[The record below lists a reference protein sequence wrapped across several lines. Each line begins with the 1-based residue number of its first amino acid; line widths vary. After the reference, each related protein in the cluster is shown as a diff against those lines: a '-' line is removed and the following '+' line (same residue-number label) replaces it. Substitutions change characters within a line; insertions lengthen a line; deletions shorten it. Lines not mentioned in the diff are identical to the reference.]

1 MKTRIVLWG
10 ENAQDD
16 KILIAVELLE
26 KENHVKVTTF
36 PELIATEE
44 FYTKMMNIWRE
55 GHDLPFPEDHT
66 EIIRELSI
74 TEGLL
79 PDDIKTM
86 RSDILNRAK
95 TEWHFVVL
103 SAKLY
108 ESYNDELEEI
118 KERIE
123 KLTGFDGGVWEEMK
137 GFWNKVQKQ
146 SAEKNLFRKHAND
159 LRTKTNGLFEQMKGL
174 KKALNEEFERA
185 SKETVETFYKKLDDI
200 ESRIEKGL
208 GLHPIFNELKN
219 LQQSFKDVE
228 LTRRDRNH
236 LWKRTDKA
244 FKKVKEKKYGK
255 TSGGGGRNSAL
266 SRVSSRYDG
275 LLNAIHKM
283 QQSINRDKKDQEF
296 QQKRIETTDGQLE
309 LQIRQAKMAMI
320 IERLKS
326 KEVKLQDMLN
336 TKTELE
342 QKMEAEKKREEK
354 RKEKKE
360 TAKVKEQLKE
370 EIATEIKVAA
380 EARKEDEEKLVKA
393 AESLKKTKKPEVAAA
408 AAVIAVGAKEIVEE
422 AKSTAE
428 ETVTTTTQ
436 EVVETA
442 AEKVVETTTED
453 VVNTTTE
460 KIVESTTT
468 EMIESTEEVVQ
479 TAAVDEVV
487 ERATETVVE
496 TTAKEA
502 VESTTTEVVGTTAEG
517 AVETAAVEEVVET
530 TTKDVVE
537 SATEKIV
544 ESNTTEVVETTAKE
558 AVESTTEEVV
568 QTAAVEVVETAPVEE
583 TPKVEASTE
592 EE

>member
-10 ENAQDD
+10 ENAQDE

-26 KENHVKVTTF
+26 KENQVKVTTF

-44 FYTKMMNIWRE
+44 FNTKMMNIWRE
-55 GHDLPFPEDHT
+55 GNELPFPEEHT
-66 EIIRELSI
+66 EIVRELSI
-74 TEGLL
+74 TESLL

-123 KLTGFDGGVWEEMK
+123 KLTGFDGGIWEEMK
-137 GFWNKVQKQ
+137 GFWNKVQNQ
-146 SAEKNLFRKHAND
+146 SSEKNLFRKHAND
-159 LRTKTNGLFEQMKGL
+159 LRTKTNGLFEQMKNL
-174 KKALNEEFERA
+174 KKALDQEFERA
-185 SKETVETFYKKLDDI
+185 SKETLDTFYKKLDDI

-208 GLHPIFNELKN
+208 GLHPIFNELKD
-219 LQQSFKDVE
+219 LQRSFKDVE

-255 TSGGGGRNSAL
+255 SSSGGGGNSAL

-275 LLNAIHKM
+275 LVNAINKM

-296 QQKRIETTDGQLE
+296 QQKRIEHTDGQLE

-326 KEVKLQDMLN
+326 KEEKLQDMLK

-342 QKMEAEKKREEK
+342 QKIESEKKREEK

-360 TAKVKEQLKE
+360 AAKVKEQLKE
-370 EIATEIKVAA
+370 EIAEEIKVAA
-380 EARKEDEEKLVKA
+380 DARKEDEEKLVKA
-393 AESLKKTKKPEVAAA
+393 AESLKKTKKPKAVVPPVVDTEEKAPEAPKEDAAETNVKEATVAAA
-408 AAVIAVGAKEIVEE
+408 VATAAIVTEAPKTEDAPVEAIAEEVSEEPKVEE
-422 AKSTAE
+422 AP
-428 ETVTTTTQ
+428 
-436 EVVETA
+436 VVEP
-442 AEKVVETTTED
+442 
-453 VVNTTTE
+453 E
-460 KIVESTTT
+460 KI
-468 EMIESTEEVVQ
+468 IEEPKEEATPVV
-479 TAAVDEVV
+479 
-487 ERATETVVE
+487 
-496 TTAKEA
+496 AK
-502 VESTTTEVVGTTAEG
+502 
-517 AVETAAVEEVVET
+517 
-530 TTKDVVE
+530 
-537 SATEKIV
+537 
-544 ESNTTEVVETTAKE
+544 
-558 AVESTTEEVV
+558 
-568 QTAAVEVVETAPVEE
+568 
-583 TPKVEASTE
+583 STE

>member
-442 AEKVVETTTED
+442 AEKVVETT
-453 VVNTTTE
+453 
-460 KIVESTTT
+460 
-468 EMIESTEEVVQ
+468 
-479 TAAVDEVV
+479 
-487 ERATETVVE
+487 
-496 TTAKEA
+496 AKEA

-544 ESNTTEVVETTAKE
+544 ESTTTEVVETATEKVVETTTEDVVETATEKI
-558 AVESTTEEVV
+558 VESTTTEVV

>member
-10 ENAQDD
+10 ENTQDE

-26 KENHVKVTTF
+26 KENQVKVTTF

-55 GHDLPFPEDHT
+55 GNELPFPEEHT
-66 EIIRELSI
+66 EIMRELSI
-74 TEGLL
+74 TESLL

-123 KLTGFDGGVWEEMK
+123 KLTGFDSGIWEEMK
-137 GFWNKVQKQ
+137 GFWNKVQNQ
-146 SAEKNLFRKHAND
+146 SSEKNLFRKHAND
-159 LRTKTNGLFEQMKGL
+159 LRTKTNGLFEQMKNL
-174 KKALNEEFERA
+174 KKALDQEFERA
-185 SKETVETFYKKLDDI
+185 SKETLDTFYKKLDDI

-208 GLHPIFNELKN
+208 GLHPIFNELKD
-219 LQQSFKDVE
+219 LQRSFKDVD

-255 TSGGGGRNSAL
+255 TSSGGGNSAL
-266 SRVSSRYDG
+266 GRVSSRYDG
-275 LLNAIHKM
+275 LINAINKM

-296 QQKRIETTDGQLE
+296 QQKRIEHTDGQLE

-326 KEVKLQDMLN
+326 KEEKLQDMLK

-342 QKMEAEKKREEK
+342 QKIESEKKREEK

-360 TAKVKEQLKE
+360 AAKVKEQLKE
-370 EIATEIKVAA
+370 EIAEEIKVAA

-393 AESLKKTKKPEVAAA
+393 AESLKKTKKKPAVVPPVVDTEQKTPEAPKEDAPEMKVKEATVVAAVSTA
-408 AAVIAVGAKEIVEE
+408 AIVTEAPKTEEAPVAAVAKEVVDKLQVEE
-422 AKSTAE
+422 APEVEPVTIIEQPKE
-428 ETVTTTTQ
+428 EATP
-436 EVVETA
+436 VV
-442 AEKVVETTTED
+442 
-453 VVNTTTE
+453 
-460 KIVESTTT
+460 
-468 EMIESTEEVVQ
+468 
-479 TAAVDEVV
+479 
-487 ERATETVVE
+487 
-496 TTAKEA
+496 AK
-502 VESTTTEVVGTTAEG
+502 
-517 AVETAAVEEVVET
+517 
-530 TTKDVVE
+530 
-537 SATEKIV
+537 
-544 ESNTTEVVETTAKE
+544 
-558 AVESTTEEVV
+558 
-568 QTAAVEVVETAPVEE
+568 
-583 TPKVEASTE
+583 STE